1 MEVRQ
6 HLVSDRSHP
15 TILLFVIRDFAGVT
29 SKENIEAVLLGDLQ
43 QLWSAIHIPQADDGE
58 KRLESSF
65 DVRFEFLPHKLLQ
78 STEFEVEL
86 ERLKR
91 KFNGPSFSSFDTE
104 ERTLPAADLVRLAAG
119 IWQKILASKDLHL
132 PTERELVAQY
142 RCEEILQVIFERR

>member
-43 QLWSAIHIPQADDGE
+43 QLWSAIHIPQTDDGE

-78 STEFEVEL
+78 STEFEAEL
-86 ERLKR
+86 ERLKG

-104 ERTLPAADLVRLAAG
+104 ERTLPAGDLVRLAAG

-142 RCEEILQVIFERR
+142 RCEEILQVIFESR

>member
-29 SKENIEAVLLGDLQ
+29 SKENIQAVLLGDLQ
-43 QLWSAIHIPQADDGE
+43 QLWSAIHIPQADGE
-58 KRLESSF
+58 RRLEASF

-78 STEFEVEL
+78 NAEFEVEL

-91 KFNGPSFSSFDTE
+91 KFSGPGFSSLLDTE
-104 ERTLPAADLVRLAAG
+104 ERTLPAGDLVRLAAG

-142 RCEEILQVIFERR
+142 RCEEILQVFSES